1 MTQKGEGMENL
12 LLFENHQVEVF
23 ELNGKVLFNPYHVG
37 DCLELSDEAV
47 RKAMS
52 RMNPKQVVKV
62 KNSDVTNG
70 NIRKLNNAGENFLT
84 ESGVYKLVFKSRKPN
99 AEAFSD
105 WVTDEVLPSIRKTGS
120 YNNPQNMSPAE
131 QIKLIATGYVEMS
144 EKIDNVEKELENFKN
159 DMPLLGVEETRI
171 TTAVRSK
178 GVRVLGGKDSN
189 AYADKSLRRRV
200 FSDIYRELK
209 RQFQVGTYKAIKR
222 SQCEVALEIIN
233 DYEPPLALEEEIR
246 DCNAQESFVSEIA

>member
-1 MTQKGEGMENL
+1 MENL
-12 LLFENHQVEVF
+12 LLFKNHQVEVF

-105 WVTDEVLPSIRKTGS
+105 WVTDEVLPAIRKTGG
-120 YNNPQNMSPAE
+120 YQLPTNPLD
-131 QIKLIATGYVEMS
+131 QIKLLATGYVEMDK
-144 EKIDNVEKELENFKN
+144 KIDNVEKELQDFKN
-159 DMPLLGVEETRI
+159 DMPLLGVEESKI

-178 GVRVLGGKDSN
+178 GVKVLGGKDSN

-222 SQCEVALEIIN
+222 SQCETALEIIN
-233 DYEPPLALEEEIR
+233 NYEPPLALEEEIK
-246 DCNAQESFVSEIA
+246 DCNAQESFVPSIA